1 MGQLKPCPTPK
12 EGAVKISPCCW
23 DNTIELRKLDF
34 ENPIVEIGFGN
45 GDFTLWLASKFKNQ
59 PVLAVDKWH
68 PGIRAL
74 IHKCQQRKLDNL
86 YVFNL
91 DANLFV
97 EYLLKP
103 NQVERFY
110 FNYPDPFFKKRDIKR
125 RLLKTSFLSWV
136 AFKLKPRGKVY
147 IRTDIPDYYEYVL
160 EQLEPIRELFEIH
173 KTFDED
179 LPSTKY
185 ELKALKEG
193 RKPLK
198 LLLIKKKDPQD
209 LEDKEVLPLRA
220 IKLPKVDLTKLPL
233 REDIKDPQRGYFFKI
248 ENTYKG
254 QNIDLIEIYV
264 GEEGFYQHVF
274 IGVFRTSDGYVIKP
288 KSFAVGVRSLSWA
301 VEKIAE
307 LISP

>member
-1 MGQLKPCPTPK
+1 MELKPCY
-12 EGAVKISPCCW
+12 W
-23 DNTIELRKLDF
+23 DNTKPIEEKLNF
-34 ENPIVEIGFGN
+34 ENPLVEIGFGN
-45 GDFTLWLASKFKNQ
+45 GDFTLWLAQKFKEN

-68 PGIRAL
+68 PGVRAL
-74 IHKCQQRKLDNL
+74 IHKCLPKKLKNL

-103 NQVERFY
+103 NQVRAFY

-125 RLLKTSFLSWV
+125 RLLKTEFLKWI
-136 AFKLKPRGKVY
+136 AFKLKEGGKVY
-147 IRTDIPDYYEYVL
+147 IRTDIPDYYGYIL
-160 EQLEPIRELFEIH
+160 EQLEPLRGIFELYRE
-173 KTFDED
+173 FDEE

-198 LLLIKKKDPQD
+198 LMLVKVRNPEDITDREVEKLRALKLESYNLGNLRRGDEYKDP
-209 LEDKEVLPLRA
+209 
-220 IKLPKVDLTKLPL
+220 
-233 REDIKDPQRGYFFKI
+233 RGYFLKV
-248 ENTYKG
+248 ENTYRG
-254 QNIDLIEIYV
+254 ENVDLVETYV

-274 IGVFRTSDGYVIKP
+274 IGIFKTKEGNYVIKP

-301 VEKIAE
+301 VEKLAQILSE
-307 LISP
+307 QGG